1 MTHFVKGRTGQ
12 DRKNRTGQDRTGQ
25 TGQDRTDLGG
35 EVLEDGGAVDSGG
48 GAHSSMAGRPALQVT
63 MDPDHKKRSTFVSS
77 SSSVKISVSDP
88 DSLNFGSSMLTEKVP
103 IRLRGI

>member
-1 MTHFVKGRTGQ
+1 LFYERTGQ
-12 DRKNRTGQDRTGQ
+12 DRIGQDR

-35 EVLEDGGAVDSGG
+35 EILEDGGAVDGGG

-63 MDPDHKKRSTFVSS
+63 MDPYDKKRSTFVS

-88 DSLNFGSSMLTEKVP
+88 DSLNFGSSMLTEKIP